1 MANLGI
7 NGITSL
13 KTLNQWISAIDTNLT
28 NTNRTA
34 YKETKV
40 SFSAGSPE
48 SIGTQ
53 FGTLNR
59 NMLLPA
65 TYFEVERTRIK
76 DYEQGVLSPTDDVG
90 HFALRGNGY
99 FVVED
104 KDGKRYATRDGE
116 FHFDIDGYMVNAQG
130 LKVLTTG
137 QDYFRIPPSETFLVD
152 LTGKAKS
159 VNGKNISIPLSGGGF
174 VTTNT
179 GQYSSSKYGNKKLMV
194 VQLPDPSRLM
204 FSRYGFTTFELG
216 DYLPTKIEND
226 FKEVTDGLNASLA
239 SPTAVGW
246 KYENYFFHDTVNG
259 SMDMFVDNYKT
270 LAGEELQRRKALV
283 SAHRYT
289 DFKSKVEFDFAT
301 GAGNTLTGANLNF
314 NFFFGMHNATD
325 IISRINV
332 TDPPLPAL
340 GVLAPSIQESGIQA
354 GIRNG
359 NLEFRTK
366 TGALLTG
373 VLNGATTGIVA
384 PTAGDRLS
392 LELEADKGNILLVF
406 RNLTTGFSASVSTTI
421 PTSSYENGFHAIGTS
436 DDFDTALAP
445 DFNRIRI
452 YNLQSLEQNKQTF
465 NSTKVIGR
473 QASYDTDPQWT
484 NPPAGT
490 GTGSDPQVD
499 RYIEKTVVVHQSLE
513 LSTST
518 LSDSLVELSLAQ
530 KVFAAMSKIISVNSG
545 LLDDLNN
552 SIR

>member
-13 KTLNQWISAIDTNLT
+13 RTLNQWISTIDTNLT
-28 NTNRTA
+28 NTNRTG

-48 SIGTQ
+48 PIGVQ

-59 NMLLPA
+59 NMLMPA
-65 TYFEVERTRIK
+65 TYFEVERTRINE
-76 DYEQGVLSPTDDVG
+76 YEQGVLNPTNDVG
-90 HFALRGNGY
+90 HFALRGTGY

-116 FHFDIDGYMVNAQG
+116 FHFDNDGYMVNAQG
-130 LKVLTTG
+130 LKVLTSG
-137 QDYFRIPPSETFLVD
+137 QDYFRIPTSETFSVD
-152 LTGKAKS
+152 LTGKSKS
-159 VNGKNISIPLSGGGF
+159 VNARGISIPTSLGTF
-174 VTTNT
+174 NLNTN
-179 GQYSSSKYGNKKLMV
+179 QYSVSKYGNKKLMV

-226 FKEVTDGLNASLA
+226 FKEVTDGLNPSLA

-270 LAGEELQRRKALV
+270 NPGEELQRRKALI

-325 IISRINV
+325 IISRTNA

-340 GVLAPSIQESGIQA
+340 GVLTPSIQESGIQA

-359 NLEFRTK
+359 NLEFRVK
-366 TGALLTG
+366 NGALSTG
-373 VLNGATTGIVA
+373 LLNGATTAIA
-384 PTAGDRLS
+384 LPTAGDRLA
-392 LELEADKGNILLVF
+392 LELEADKGSLLLTF
-406 RNLTTGFSASVSTTI
+406 RNLTTGFSTSLNTLI

-445 DFNRIRI
+445 DLNRIRI
-452 YNLQSLEQNKQTF
+452 YSLQSLEQNKSTF

-490 GTGSDPQVD
+490 GAGSDPQVD
-499 RYIEKTVVVHQSLE
+499 RYIEKTLVVHQSLE

-518 LSDSLVELSLAQ
+518 LTDSMVELTLAQ
-530 KVFAAMSKIISVNSG
+530 KVFAAMSKIISVNSAV
-545 LLDDLNN
+545 LDDLNN